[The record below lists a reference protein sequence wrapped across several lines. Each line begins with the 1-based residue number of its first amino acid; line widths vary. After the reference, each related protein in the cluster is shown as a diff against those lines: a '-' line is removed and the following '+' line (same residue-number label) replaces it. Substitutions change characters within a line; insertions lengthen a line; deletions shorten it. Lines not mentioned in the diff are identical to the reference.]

1 VIDGG
6 AERAFR
12 LRLRF
17 RRMSYRGTTHAAA
30 GANLAEPKI
39 GGLRYDLVATIA
51 AANPTRA
58 TPTGGHRQV
67 MEFVTGK
74 HRLRIASEIIVP

>member
-1 VIDGG
+1 
-6 AERAFR
+6 
-12 LRLRF
+12 
-17 RRMSYRGTTHAAA
+17 MSYRGTTHAAA